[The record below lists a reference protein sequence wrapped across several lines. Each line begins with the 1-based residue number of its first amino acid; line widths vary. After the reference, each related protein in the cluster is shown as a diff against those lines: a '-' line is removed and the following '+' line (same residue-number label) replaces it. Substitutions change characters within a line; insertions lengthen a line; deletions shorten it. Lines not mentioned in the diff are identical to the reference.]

1 MKADE
6 LLVWEKIDLANMLAE
21 RLADAE
27 DLLEAMP
34 ELQRV
39 TEFEAGRLYDY
50 IDRNLQVFLAD
61 FDPEE
66 LCQWVEEKELEE
78 EIDNFWEEYH
88 NECLEEDYAFTEYM
102 MNEYYLSVIE
112 EAMFFSSPDL
122 AEQRGFTSRLK
133 KS

>member
-39 TEFEAGRLYDY
+39 TEFEAGRLDDY
-50 IDRNLQVFLAD
+50 IDRNWPVFLAD

-78 EIDNFWEEYH
+78 EIDNIWEEFH
-88 NECLEEDYAFTEYM
+88 NERLEEDYEFTEYM

-122 AEQRGFTSRLK
+122 AEQCGFTSRLK

>member
-39 TEFEAGRLYDY
+39 TEFEAGRLDDY
-50 IDRNLQVFLAD
+50 IDQIGRAHV
-61 FDPEE
+61 
-66 LCQWVEEKELEE
+66 
-78 EIDNFWEEYH
+78 
-88 NECLEEDYAFTEYM
+88 
-102 MNEYYLSVIE
+102 
-112 EAMFFSSPDL
+112 
-122 AEQRGFTSRLK
+122 
-133 KS
+133 